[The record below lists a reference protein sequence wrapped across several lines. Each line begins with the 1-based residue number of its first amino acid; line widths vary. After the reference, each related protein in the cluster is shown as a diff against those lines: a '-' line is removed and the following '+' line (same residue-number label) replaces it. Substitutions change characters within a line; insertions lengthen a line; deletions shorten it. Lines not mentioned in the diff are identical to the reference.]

1 MLIPGG
7 SGSGKINAL
16 LYIINRKLCT
26 NEIYL
31 YAKDLYEVKY
41 HFLINKWES
50 AGLSYCGDFK
60 AFIEYSNDM
69 DYIYKDFEEYN
80 PNKEGKIL
88 IGFNDSIDD
97 MIKNKK
103 SNPVLTE
110 PFIRGKKLN
119 ISLVFI
125 A

>member
-1 MLIPGG
+1 
-7 SGSGKINAL
+7 
-16 LYIINRKLCT
+16 
-26 NEIYL
+26 
-31 YAKDLYEVKY
+31 
-41 HFLINKWES
+41 
-50 AGLSYCGDFK
+50 
-60 AFIEYSNDM
+60 M

-103 SNPVLTE
+103 ANPVLTE

>member
-1 MLIPGG
+1 
-7 SGSGKINAL
+7 
-16 LYIINRKLCT
+16 
-26 NEIYL
+26 
-31 YAKDLYEVKY
+31 
-41 HFLINKWES
+41 
-50 AGLSYCGDFK
+50 
-60 AFIEYSNDM
+60 M

-88 IGFNDSIDD
+88 IGFNDSIDE

-103 SNPVLTE
+103 PNPVLTE